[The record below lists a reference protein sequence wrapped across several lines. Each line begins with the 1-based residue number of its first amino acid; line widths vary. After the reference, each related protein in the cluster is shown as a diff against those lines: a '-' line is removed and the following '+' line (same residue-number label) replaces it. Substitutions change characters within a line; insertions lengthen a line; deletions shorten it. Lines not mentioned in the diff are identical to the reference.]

1 MTTATFYSRDGRWCG
16 FRLEGHSDD
25 VPAGESI
32 LCAAVSSAAY
42 LTANTVTEV
51 CGCAASAEE
60 RDGFLSLSVS
70 EADVPRCQTALEGFH
85 LHMKML
91 QEQYP
96 DNILL
101 DYTEV

>member
-1 MTTATFYSRDGRWCG
+1 MTTATFFSRNGRWYG
-16 FRLEGHSDD
+16 FRISGHSGDA
-25 VPAGESI
+25 PAGESI
-32 LCAAVSSAAY
+32 VCAAVSSAAY
-42 LTANTVTEV
+42 MAANTVTDV
-51 CGCAASAEE
+51 CGCEASAEV

-70 EADVPRCQTALEGFH
+70 EADLPRCQITLEGFH

-96 DNILL
+96 DNIQL